1 MTGTPDAPTGAAR
14 PTDTGTLKI
23 AIVGGFGVGKTTM
36 VRSISEIRPL
46 NAEETMTRTVEIDA
60 LADLDGL
67 GRKTATTVAFDF
79 GRISLEQSSAH
90 DQGSVLYVF
99 GGPGQERFSFLWD
112 RLFSGTFGAVVLV
125 DTRRVADARHTIERL
140 QADGTLFIVACNDF
154 GGPFRTEEQVR
165 ETLGLTSDVP
175 LVECD
180 ARDRSSS
187 KYVLITLI
195 EYLAARVSS
204 DGHGCPAPRA
214 RH

>member
-1 MTGTPDAPTGAAR
+1 M
-14 PTDTGTLKI
+14 TGTLKI
-23 AIVGGFGVGKTTM
+23 AVVGGFGVGKTTM

-46 NAEETMTRTVEIDA
+46 NAEETMTRPVEIEA

-79 GRISLEQSSAH
+79 GRISLDES
-90 DQGSVLYVF
+90 SVLYVF
-99 GGPGQERFSFLWD
+99 GGPGQERFGFLWD
-112 RLFSGTFGAVVLV
+112 RLFSGTLGAVVLV

-165 ETLGLTSDVP
+165 ETLGLTPDVP